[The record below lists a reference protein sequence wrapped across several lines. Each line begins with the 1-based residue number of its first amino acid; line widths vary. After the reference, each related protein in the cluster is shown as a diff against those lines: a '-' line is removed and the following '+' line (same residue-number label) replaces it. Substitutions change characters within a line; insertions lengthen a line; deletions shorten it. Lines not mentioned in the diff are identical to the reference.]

1 MLGFDKLGLFM
12 LGLYTLGLFMFGF
25 YTLGLRTYLIP
36 YDFLRDTDKNDQL
49 SSDQKRES
57 R

>member
-1 MLGFDKLGLFM
+1 MTFIFEFYT

-25 YTLGLRTYLIP
+25 YTLALRTYLIP